1 MSDQEIK
8 AGSVVQLKSG
18 GPLMTVNDVGEDQF
32 GGGVQKAWCDWF
44 VQDKAPWKKEQG
56 VYPLTSLK
64 LIEP

>member
-1 MSDQEIK
+1 MSEQEIK

-18 GPLMTVNDVGEDQF
+18 GPLMTVEQVGEDY
-32 GGGVQKAWCDWF
+32 GGDVKKAWCDWF